1 MIGDKLQVTLVLHQQ
16 LLQAHF
22 QTVSLHPHTLHL
34 CLQLLLRPHKLRL
47 LLMDE
52 LDLLISKVRR
62 LFVPA
67 SQCLIGFAYPK
78 LPLANLSIQILDFQ
92 LTMTI
97 KIGDLYQFF
106 RHVCIAG
113 L

>member
-1 MIGDKLQVTLVLHQQ
+1 
-16 LLQAHF
+16 
-22 QTVSLHPHTLHL
+22 
-34 CLQLLLRPHKLRL
+34 
-47 LLMDE
+47 MDE

-67 SQCLIGFAYPK
+67 PQCLIGFAYPK

-106 RHVCIAG
+106 RHVCIAC